1 MALTRVAGQIRIGH
15 VYECDFGR
23 FKKAGSNAVTSDRE
37 EADTTAYDYR
47 IPNEMVKRRAA
58 VVIGKHRGL
67 YLVVP
72 VSSTYEGDKKPH
84 KIPENTGM
92 HVPMGDDFPETQR
105 YEKGKQRWA
114 KCNLVQSI
122 DGGRLTDIY
131 DHGINKN
138 IPAYKVS
145 EETLL
150 KIRYG
155 VMISRGRG
163 TLVPKADA
171 APAEAV
177 EIAAPAAA
185 EAVEAAAVEAAEP
198 VAQADAV

>member
-1 MALTRVAGQIRIGH
+1 MLEVALTRVAGQIRIGH

-23 FKKAGSNAVTSDRE
+23 FKKAGSNAVTSDRD

-72 VSSTYEGDKKPH
+72 VSSTYEGDKKAH

-92 HVPMGDDFPETQR
+92 HVPMGADFPETQR
-105 YEKGKQRWA
+105 YVKGKQRWA

-122 DGGRLTDIY
+122 DGGRLTDIF
-131 DHGINKN
+131 DHAINKN

-145 EETLL
+145 EETPL

-155 VMISRGRG
+155 VMISMGMG
-163 TLVPKADA
+163 TMVPKA
-171 APAEAV
+171 APT
-177 EIAAPAAA
+177 AAPAAA
-185 EAVEAAAVEAAEP
+185 EAVVPEVQAAPA
-198 VAQADAV
+198 